1 MADNVKVDLHDREL
15 RALASD
21 PAVVREM
28 ARIAAPIVREA
39 QAHAPRLTGA
49 GASSIRADQVTERG
63 EQEVHICWDRD
74 HYYMAFHEFGTR
86 YLPARPFLEPTVE
99 GFR

>member
-1 MADNVKVDLHDREL
+1 MADVRVDFDDRDL
-15 RALASD
+15 RALAAD
-21 PAVVREM
+21 PEVGREM

-39 QAHAPRLTGA
+39 QTRAPRLTGA
-49 GASSIRADQVTERG
+49 GASSIRADQVVERG